1 MGVEF
6 QPNVSWGGSPHGS
19 GSGSSGSSGGN
30 GGSYV
35 ESGWDFLND
44 PSGSSNDSSGS
55 SNDSSGSYAH
65 GDNVSGVDFSIP
77 SSGSSSEDTY
87 TGSESSGGPQP
98 DSSPPPGEHKF
109 ATLLN
114 KLIAAGKGNTTQANT
129 IKYYLYGVKTNDN
142 TSNAYSDWYSSLQP
156 QSLNVSD
163 YDYGEYDVNAPM
175 AFGSGSVFG
184 ASSGVPGQSNVAV
197 TDTLKFM
204 MEDYID
210 QGFTPNHAAQLAF
223 NKFYV
228 DDGVDYVNFMGD
240 KTLPTSQQPA
250 VKALI
255 ENYSRSGRGSGGGGG
270 GGGGGGWGYG
280 YGYGGG
286 GGGRGGGYGGGGG
299 TPKYGGDFAG
309 ENPWGLSHIQRKWIE
324 QLRNPHG
331 GGYFRGYNRGG
342 IVSLC

>member
-1 MGVEF
+1 M
-6 QPNVSWGGSPHGS
+6 SD
-19 GSGSSGSSGGN
+19 
-30 GGSYV
+30 YV
-35 ESGWDFLND
+35 ESGWGFL
-44 PSGSSNDSSGS
+44 NDSSGSSPES
-55 SNDSSGSYAH
+55 SNDSSGSYAYDDDVSGVDFSIPSPESSNDSSGSYAY

-270 GGGGGGWGYG
+270 GGGGWGYG

-286 GGGRGGGYGGGGG
+286 RGGGSGGGGYQPQG
-299 TPKYGGDFAG
+299 SYGDAYMRNRWGQSGIQGD
-309 ENPWGLSHIQRKWIE
+309 WIRGL
-324 QLRNPHG
+324 
-331 GGYFRGYNRGG
+331 RGMNRGG

>member
-1 MGVEF
+1 M
-6 QPNVSWGGSPHGS
+6 
-19 GSGSSGSSGGN
+19 
-30 GGSYV
+30 
-35 ESGWDFLND
+35 
-44 PSGSSNDSSGS
+44 
-55 SNDSSGSYAH
+55 
-65 GDNVSGVDFSIP
+65 DFSIP

-98 DSSPPPGEHKF
+98 DSGPPPGEHKF
-109 ATLLN
+109 VTLLN

-228 DDGVDYVNFMGD
+228 DDGVNYVNFMGD

-255 ENYSRSGRGSGGGGG
+255 ENYSGSGRGSGGGGG
-270 GGGGGGWGYG
+270 GGGW
-280 YGYGGG
+280 
-286 GGGRGGGYGGGGG
+286 
-299 TPKYGGDFAG
+299 ASAV
-309 ENPWGLSHIQRKWIE
+309 SH
-324 QLRNPHG
+324 
-331 GGYFRGYNRGG
+331 
-342 IVSLC
+342 